1 LLAGA
6 FVVAWAPLTAP
17 RLVTISEDRYA
28 SGLLF
33 VTLFEL
39 GVSDLISWPFFL
51 DFSLTRWS
59 NFFPLRVSLSVAVY
73 GSFMLWLSLSLFVMW
88 ETFRAL
94 LDELPTM
101 VLVVPFLPDFKPV
114 CKY

>member
-1 LLAGA
+1 MLEVLKLSSGARSSLGGSFGLLAGA

-51 DFSLTRWS
+51 DFSLTR
-59 NFFPLRVSLSVAVY
+59 
-73 GSFMLWLSLSLFVMW
+73 
-88 ETFRAL
+88 
-94 LDELPTM
+94 
-101 VLVVPFLPDFKPV
+101 
-114 CKY
+114 